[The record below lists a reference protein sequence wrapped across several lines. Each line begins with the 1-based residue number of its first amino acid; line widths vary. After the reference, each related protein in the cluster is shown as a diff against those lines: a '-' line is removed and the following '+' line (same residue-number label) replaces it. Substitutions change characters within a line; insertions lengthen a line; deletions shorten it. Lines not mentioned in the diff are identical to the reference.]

1 MIKKTMQKK
10 EKQPLVSVV
19 VPIYNV
25 ERFLRQAV
33 DSILNQTLKDIEVI
47 LVDDGSPD
55 NCGKICDEYAEKDS
69 RVRVIHQKNGGLG
82 NAYNNGIAA
91 AKGEY
96 IGFVEPD
103 DWIEPEMYEVMYEN
117 AKHYNT
123 DATKCGFWMYNS
135 KGSSKNIDA
144 NGIFGVVCNEP
155 SGAFKIEDYELL
167 CAYHSSIWSYIYRS
181 DFVKQ
186 IKFVETKGGAA
197 YVDAPF
203 GFEVLCRAKRLSI
216 VPHSFYHWRVENH
229 GNSVSITDRRVIAMA
244 DRFIESKNILK
255 KYGKYEDLREIFYL
269 HAKNANYAH
278 YQDINFKYKYEYFK
292 KLRELFGDLKDD
304 KDFQWKYIS
313 KNDRKWI
320 QNIYKNHFFR
330 TGILKDLRRFFI
342 DINTSKKSFVVQL
355 FGIQISSGTNMCR
368 PALIKIKI

>member
-1 MIKKTMQKK
+1 MQKK

-123 DATKCGFWMYNS
+123 DATKCGF
-135 KGSSKNIDA
+135 
-144 NGIFGVVCNEP
+144 
-155 SGAFKIEDYELL
+155 
-167 CAYHSSIWSYIYRS
+167 
-181 DFVKQ
+181 
-186 IKFVETKGGAA
+186 
-197 YVDAPF
+197 
-203 GFEVLCRAKRLSI
+203 
-216 VPHSFYHWRVENH
+216 
-229 GNSVSITDRRVIAMA
+229 
-244 DRFIESKNILK
+244 
-255 KYGKYEDLREIFYL
+255 
-269 HAKNANYAH
+269 
-278 YQDINFKYKYEYFK
+278 
-292 KLRELFGDLKDD
+292 
-304 KDFQWKYIS
+304 
-313 KNDRKWI
+313 
-320 QNIYKNHFFR
+320 
-330 TGILKDLRRFFI
+330 
-342 DINTSKKSFVVQL
+342 
-355 FGIQISSGTNMCR
+355 
-368 PALIKIKI
+368 